1 MGLYM
6 IVFNM
11 KDGDRSNE
19 MTLSVKRNSNGYV
32 KLREGCFL
40 IYRKDGMSAS
50 ELYNL
55 FFMPDL
61 DQERE
66 MFIIVDL
73 SETEFSGFTSLD
85 VMKWIKGVIE
95 NSDD

>member
-1 MGLYM
+1 MKLYLM
-6 IVFNM
+6 VFSM

-40 IYRKDGMSAS
+40 MYRKDGMSAS
-50 ELYNL
+50 ELYGL
-55 FFMPDL
+55 FSMPDL

-73 SETEFSGFTSLD
+73 SEAEFSGFTSLD
-85 VMKWIKGVIE
+85 VMKWIKKVVEG
-95 NSDD
+95 NDN